1 MKNHFFLNSIEL
13 NSHLNGLMWTVT
25 LLSLISVFTVPR
37 SSGVRTFV
45 ASVILRMI
53 FSIGPAPVL
62 FLLGFMTVVLKGVHM
77 VSLMGNHGTLEK
89 HFLKIVRDVQL
100 IYHFGYMIFCL
111 TGMLVH
117 PFFYSVLVSLMKRSN
132 DKSENRVNDQIS
144 ILISITAFRCG
155 LS

>member
-1 MKNHFFLNSIEL
+1 
-13 NSHLNGLMWTVT
+13 MWTVT

-117 PFFYSVLVSLMKRSN
+117 PFFYSVLVSLIRKSN
-132 DKSENRVNDQIS
+132 D
-144 ILISITAFRCG
+144 
-155 LS
+155 